1 MSKVIEFVFISLGVG
16 TVVSLIRYLAVW
28 YIVRRA
34 RRVLS
39 WRRRHQQEKPHA
51 H

>member
-1 MSKVIEFVFISLGVG
+1 MSKVVEFIVISLGVG
-16 TVVSLIRYLAVW
+16 TVVSLIRYFAVW
-28 YIVRRA
+28 YLMRRM

-39 WRRRHQQEKPHA
+39 WRRRRQQEEPHA